1 MRGYI
6 HEDGMESGVHRKMHK
21 KGSHAGCGLA
31 RPRRGGGEP
40 RGRAPQSHPAQTD
53 ARLVTA
59 RHPRRVPSRCLCRG
73 SPGTSSPATCVTR
86 PGARAEAM
94 RNRRRPRRGGGEP
107 RGRAPQSHPAQSGA
121 RLATSG
127 RSRHISSRC
136 LGRGSPGTSSP
147 ATCVTPP
154 GAPKRCAMLC
164 DHRPR
169 ARTGG
174 VSRAGRDLTALHPRR
189 KRARADNTQRHT
201 SYR

>member
-40 RGRAPQSHPAQTD
+40 RGRVPQSHTTRTD
-53 ARLVTA
+53 ARHVTA
-59 RHPRRVPSRCLCRG
+59 RHSRRVLSRCLCRG

-107 RGRAPQSHPAQSGA
+107 RGRAPQSHTTRTDA
-121 RLATSG
+121 RHVTSG
-127 RSRHISSRC
+127 RSRHIPSRC
-136 LGRGSPGTSSP
+136 LGRGSPGTSST
-147 ATCVTPP
+147 ATRVTPP
-154 GAPKRCAMLC
+154 G
-164 DHRPR
+164 
-169 ARTGG
+169 
-174 VSRAGRDLTALHPRR
+174 RR
-189 KRARADNTQRHT
+189 KGARCSVIIVHEPAPEG
-201 SYR
+201 